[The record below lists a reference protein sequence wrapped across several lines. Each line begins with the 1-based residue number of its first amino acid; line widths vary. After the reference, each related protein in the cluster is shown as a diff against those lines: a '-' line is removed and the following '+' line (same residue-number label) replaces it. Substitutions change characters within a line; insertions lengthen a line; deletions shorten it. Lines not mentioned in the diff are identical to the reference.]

1 MKLMGMDLLDFSNK
15 RILIDGCARGIGKKT
30 AVLLSRLGARIVMM
44 DVNGELL
51 TESIKD
57 LFGSGHMKVV
67 CDLED
72 LHGLGNEINK
82 IVSEFGPFNG
92 YVHCTGIRSYRP
104 LNVMDYQIVQ
114 RVMNVNFV
122 SFVEIVKAL
131 IKKGNFEPGLSIVAV
146 SSISARIGGAGV
158 GAYAASKAAID
169 GIIRSLAQELQKKK
183 IRINSVMP
191 GQVKTE
197 TYDETIG
204 DNIDSVLSRQYLG
217 LAQPEDVANAI
228 MFLLSDM
235 SRMITGAA
243 LPLDGGYFTS

>member
-1 MKLMGMDLLDFSNK
+1 MKVMGMDLLDFSNK
-15 RILIDGCARGIGKKT
+15 RILIDGSARGIGKKT
-30 AVLLSRLGARIVMM
+30 AVLLSRLGARIAMM
-44 DVNGELL
+44 DVNEQLL

-57 LFGSGHMKVV
+57 LSGNGHMKIV

-72 LHGLGNEINK
+72 LHILGNITNR
-82 IVSEFGPFNG
+82 IIGEFGPIHG
-92 YVHCTGIRSYRP
+92 YVHCTGIRAYRP
-104 LNVMDYQIVQ
+104 LNVMDYEILQ

-131 IKKGNFEPGLSIVAV
+131 TRKGNFEPGLSIVAV
-146 SSISARIGGAGV
+146 SSISARTGGAGV

-197 TYDETIG
+197 SYDEFIG
-204 DNIDSVLSRQYLG
+204 DNIDPVLSRQYLG

-228 MFLLSDM
+228 TFLLSDM
-235 SRMITGAA
+235 SKMITGSA